1 MLDDNNKLDIAF
13 LDVFKLSDEAK
24 KKIREVANSRDL
36 RVLVFDR
43 LVTIFSISPKS
54 TEEAASKYYKAE
66 GLMTLLTIN

>member
-1 MLDDNNKLDIAF
+1 MSDDNNKLDVAF
-13 LDVFKLSDEAK
+13 LDGLKLSDEAK

>member
-1 MLDDNNKLDIAF
+1 MSDDNNKLDVAF
-13 LDVFKLSDEAK
+13 LDGFKLSDEAK

-54 TEEAASKYYKAE
+54 TEEAAAKYYEAK
-66 GLMTLLTIN
+66 GLMALLTIN

>member
-1 MLDDNNKLDIAF
+1 MSDDNNKINVAF
-13 LDVFKLSDEAK
+13 LDGLNLSDEAK